1 MVLPTV
7 FEAFPNAV
15 ISGVWEIGQFQRGTR
30 IGNIYTK
37 YGDLDVIIDEG
48 SNTSIESAPNASPLI
63 SDILLYVKPEQLP
76 TIKTNELVASCI
88 VYDSENDDYYAVI
101 DAGVGKNQ
109 ENGQIEHLELKLRQ
123 TEAFNA
129 E

>member
-76 TIKTNELVASCI
+76 TTKTNELVASCI